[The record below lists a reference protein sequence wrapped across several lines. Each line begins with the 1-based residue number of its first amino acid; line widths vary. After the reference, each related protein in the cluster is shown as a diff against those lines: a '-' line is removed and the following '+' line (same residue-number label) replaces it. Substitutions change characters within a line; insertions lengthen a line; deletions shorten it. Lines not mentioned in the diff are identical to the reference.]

1 MTSLLTLLQ
10 SIPDVIW
17 SGVIASALTLGGVLI
32 SNGSNTKR
40 LKLQLQHDSN
50 EKAKERTATL
60 RREVYL
66 RAAEELVRAN
76 AHLASLPQIDVT
88 KVNAGDGLQGF
99 FAATARL
106 QLVAEPATALLVN
119 QLSALYGEL
128 VLKLMAKLAPVQKA
142 KIDIRSS
149 DDLYSKAQAEVT
161 RILSEMTK
169 QNESGQ
175 RNAFRAL
182 NSNFEFQQDQARKH
196 ASARSEAW
204 DRFNKSNIQFSR
216 NLFSELRAIG
226 SQQIPVLIA
235 IRRDLGLSG
244 EIEVME
250 AQMHLQWER
259 MEKQLDALVAALGER
274 SGTSVTE

>member
-1 MTSLLTLLQ
+1 M
-10 SIPDVIW
+10 
-17 SGVIASALTLGGVLI
+17 
-32 SNGSNTKR
+32 
-40 LKLQLQHDSN
+40 
-50 EKAKERTATL
+50 
-60 RREVYL
+60 
-66 RAAEELVRAN
+66 
-76 AHLASLPQIDVT
+76 ASLPQIDVT

-142 KIDIRSS
+142 KIDICSS